1 MKNMMKM
8 KIISELNDHLENLSF
23 ADVKAMCDEAKA
35 KSMGAESEGEEM
47 DEMGKPMGGIA
58 IEKVQ
63 VMKPKKEIPGMDIEP
78 EVQGDEK
85 EEMSD
90 EELKELISKF
100 MK

>member
-1 MKNMMKM
+1 M

-35 KSMGAESEGEEM
+35 KSMGAEKEVEEM
-47 DEMGKPMGGIA
+47 DEMGKPIGGIA

-63 VMKPKKEIPGMDIEP
+63 VMKPKKEIPGM
-78 EVQGDEK
+78 EVESEESEGHEK